1 MVRAGF
7 YSSGKCS
14 TSLVRPTSWRA
25 ASNLNSQGALKK
37 CENQRAEKAE
47 KATKGCDWIKK
58 GLMLVKALY
67 RADGDGVHP

>member
-1 MVRAGF
+1 
-7 YSSGKCS
+7 
-14 TSLVRPTSWRA
+14 
-25 ASNLNSQGALKK
+25 LKK